1 MSCVCPGGW
10 GTVLYSRIRRREVY
24 MEGGSLPCVLL
35 VCSMTS
41 GGRKGGG
48 LYIYFCV
55 CSIRRYIESIFKE
68 EGETRGEL

>member
-1 MSCVCPGGW
+1 MGRKSEGWRRRRGVSAVGGLMSCVCPGGW

-41 GGRKGGG
+41 GGRKGGVI
-48 LYIYFCV
+48 YIFLC
-55 CSIRRYIESIFKE
+55 
-68 EGETRGEL
+68 L